1 MGVKPIQHALASMC
15 HALELSVTSRMN
27 NRPDNGATWFVKVN
41 YDEAKVFARIHISK
55 ALVRNGEQPT
65 KPEQFTS
72 RSVVCFVALADGQNK
87 TQGIWNAGDIFK
99 GTYKAPVA
107 RGKRGNIENWTACVD
122 LEDGHIKY
130 LR

>member
-1 MGVKPIQHALASMC
+1 MGVKTIQDKLHSMC
-15 HALELSVTSRMN
+15 HALELSVATRMN

-41 YDEAKVFARIHISK
+41 FDEAKVFARIHISK
-55 ALVRNGEQPT
+55 ALVRNGETPT
-65 KPEQFTS
+65 EKQFTS
-72 RSVVCFVALADGQNK
+72 QSVVCFVALADGQTK

-122 LEDGHIKY
+122 REDGHIKY